1 MPAEEGAAAPAFDLE
16 SDLGNRI
23 TSDDYAGKWLVLY
36 FYPKD
41 NTPGCTREAHDFT
54 AALPKMKKLGA
65 EVLGVS
71 KDSVKTH
78 GGFRDKEGIRYPL
91 LSDPELEAHKAYGAW
106 GTKTMYGK
114 KVTGVIR
121 STFLVS
127 PEGKVAKAWKGVKV
141 DGHVDKV
148 LAAIEAA
155 KDGGGAASKGK
166 ATAKKPLAKK
176 AAAKKATG
184 KKS

>member
-1 MPAEEGAAAPAFDLE
+1 MTAEEGATAPAFDLE
-16 SDLGNRI
+16 SDSGHRI

-54 AALPKMKKLGA
+54 AAAAKMKKLGA
-65 EVLGVS
+65 EVVGVS
-71 KDSVKTH
+71 KDSVKSH
-78 GGFRDKEGIRYPL
+78 CGFRDKEGIKFAL
-91 LSDPELEAHKAYGAW
+91 LSDPELETHKAYGAW

-127 PEGKVAKAWKGVKV
+127 PEGKVAKVWKGVKV

-148 LAAIEAA
+148 LAALEDA
-155 KDGGGAASKGK
+155 KNGGGNAA
-166 ATAKKPLAKK
+166 APAKK
-176 AAAKKATG
+176 AAAPKKAS
-184 KKS
+184 KKSARS